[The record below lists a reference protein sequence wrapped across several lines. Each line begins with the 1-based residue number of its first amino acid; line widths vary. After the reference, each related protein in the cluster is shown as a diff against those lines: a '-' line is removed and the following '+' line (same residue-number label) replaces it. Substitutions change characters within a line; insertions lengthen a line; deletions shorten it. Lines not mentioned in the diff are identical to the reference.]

1 MKTANEETDEEAM
14 PIETT
19 PLLGPKT
26 KYKPQKVQE
35 EEKSCA
41 EVCSIGSK
49 LGSRLSE
56 LKGTGGYL

>member
-49 LGSRLSE
+49 LGSRLS
-56 LKGTGGYL
+56 

>member
-1 MKTANEETDEEAM
+1 MKTTNEETDET
-14 PIETT
+14 IEKA

-41 EVCSIGSK
+41 EVCSMQSR

-56 LKGTGGYL
+56 LKGTD